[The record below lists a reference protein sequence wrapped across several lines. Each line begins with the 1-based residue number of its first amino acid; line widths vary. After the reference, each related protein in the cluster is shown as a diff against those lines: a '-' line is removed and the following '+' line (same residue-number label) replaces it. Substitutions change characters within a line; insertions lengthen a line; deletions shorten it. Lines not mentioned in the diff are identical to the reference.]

1 MLNPK
6 QKNMIFYSKT
16 EQDTFNYAK
25 KLSKKIKSG
34 DIFLIEG
41 DLGAGKS
48 VFVRGMAKGLG
59 IKVPMPSPTFTILN
73 EYKGKYQIYHFD
85 FYRINDPL
93 ELYEIGFED
102 YIYSG
107 GVTFIEWPSKALELL
122 PESSI
127 KVNISI
133 ENEIRKIE
141 IKWEK

>member
-1 MLNPK
+1 MLNPDRN
-6 QKNMIFYSKT
+6 NMVFYSKT
-16 EQDTFNYAK
+16 ELETFIFAK
-25 KLSKKIKSG
+25 KLSRKIKSG

-48 VFVRGMAKGLG
+48 VFVRGMANGLG

-73 EYKGKYQIYHFD
+73 EYKGKYKVYHFD

-122 PESSI
+122 PENSI

-141 IKWEK
+141 ILWK